1 MKKVIINGRFLTQKP
16 TGVNRFAYE
25 ICRALQKLKVDFI
38 LVAPKKGVRKD
49 YDISNFQIEYI
60 EGFSSHLW
68 DFISLPK
75 YLRGIECKYLLLT
88 FTGLGPIFDKNHIVT
103 VHDLAFLENPS
114 WYSKKY
120 YYFYKLF
127 TPILIRRAKLV
138 LTVSEF
144 SKKEILKYYPFAKE
158 KIEVIYNAISDSIID
173 HERKPIPEKYFLA
186 VSSIDPRKNF
196 ARLIKAFK
204 KANIQGIKLYI
215 IGKYDRVFAVNNEL
229 NVQEDNVVFLGYVDN
244 EELARYYSNA
254 IALIYPSLYEGFG
267 IPPMEAM
274 ANKCPVL
281 LSDIPVFHE
290 IYGDSVRYFNPY
302 DVDDISNNLKHSIG
316 YIDPELYRRMEM
328 IVSKYSWEKSA
339 NKILKILECL

>member
-1 MKKVIINGRFLTQKP
+1 MKQIIINGRFLTQKP

-25 ICRALQKLKVDFI
+25 ICKALQNLKLNFVLI
-38 LVAPKKGVRKD
+38 VPKKHVLED
-49 YDISNFQIEYI
+49 YDISNFQIEYV

-75 YLRGIECKYLLLT
+75 YLGKIKCEYLLLT

-144 SKKEILKYYPFAKE
+144 SKNEILKYYPFAKG

-173 HERKPIPEKYFLA
+173 RERKPISEKYFLA

-196 ARLIKAFK
+196 ARLIAAFK
-204 KANIQGIKLYI
+204 KAHIPNIKLYI
-215 IGKYDRVFAVNNEL
+215 IGKYDRVFAMNNDL
-229 NVQEDNVVFLGYVDN
+229 NVHVDNVEFLGYVDN
-244 EELARYYSNA
+244 IELARYYSNA

-267 IPPMEAM
+267 IPPMEAI

-290 IYGDSVRYFNPY
+290 IYGDSVKYFDPY
-302 DVDDISNNLKHSIG
+302 DVDDISNKLKQAIG
-316 YIDPELYRRMEM
+316 YVDSELYENMELM
-328 IVSKYSWEKSA
+328 VSKYSWEKSA
-339 NKILKILECL
+339 NKILKILEYF